1 MEDHRDRGYILHVT
15 PYGERDLIARVFT
28 EQSGVLPMIAK
39 GARGKYPK
47 MVPLTPLMEA
57 EIVYRDGR
65 GDLRI
70 CHEVGKVEHYA
81 PLRQSLPL
89 LEAGSAMLRAVDR
102 MLMPEKPAPLLYQ
115 LLNRYLEALTKTE
128 EPATLQ
134 ASFLLKLLKHEGCH
148 PLRNCCAA
156 CNDETNLTV
165 FFLSNDGT
173 FCERHAPPYAV
184 RFSETEAVHLDALT
198 QAKQLSA
205 LVTNPVGPM
214 LAHKVE
220 QLCRQFS

>member
-1 MEDHRDRGYILHVT
+1 MEDHRDRGYVLHVT
-15 PYGERDLIARVFT
+15 PYGERDLIARIFT
-28 EQSGVLPMIAK
+28 QQTGVLPMIAK
-39 GARGKYPK
+39 GARGRRPRIT
-47 MVPLTPLMEA
+47 PLTPLMEA
-57 EIVYRDGR
+57 ELVYRDGR
-65 GDLRI
+65 SDLRI
-70 CHEVGKVEHYA
+70 CCEVGKVEHFA

-102 MLMPEKPAPLLYQ
+102 MLMPEKPAPLLYE
-115 LLNRYLEALTKTE
+115 LLNRYLSALVDTT

-156 CNDETNLTV
+156 CNNDKNLSV
-165 FFLSNDGT
+165 FFLANDGT

-184 RFSETEAVHLDALT
+184 RFSEKEAIHLDTLT
-198 QAKQLSA
+198 QAKQLSTLA
-205 LVTNPVGPM
+205 ASPAGPM
-214 LAHKVE
+214 LTHKIE